1 MKTVAIRLEQPQRFL
16 KFYLSSFD
24 NLVNKDLKFVDKP
37 YLAQIACALV
47 LEYELWK
54 PDYLLYP
61 QTLVSDDTQ

>member
-47 LEYELWK
+47 LEYEL
-54 PDYLLYP
+54 
-61 QTLVSDDTQ
+61 